1 MKRIAAVLVFL
12 LAVAG
17 AVGQTQTTAQISGTV
32 SDPAG
37 AVVPKAKIT
46 VTNQGT
52 GLVRTTESNTSG
64 YYSVPLL
71 DPGAYV
77 LNVQAQGFQ
86 TVSRDGVAVA
96 VGHSALIDFKL
107 QVGTVEQKVSVSAAA
122 PLIEPSNPNTTTT
135 LNATQL
141 A

>member
-1 MKRIAAVLVFL
+1 MKRIAVVLVACL

-17 AVGQTQTTAQISGTV
+17 AFAQTQTTAQISGTV

-37 AVVPKAKIT
+37 AVVPKAQVT
-46 VTNQGT
+46 VTSQGT
-52 GLVRTTESNTSG
+52 GLVRKTESNTNG

-77 LNVQAQGFQ
+77 VTVQASGFQ

-107 QVGTVEQKVSVSAAA
+107 QVGTVEQKVTVS
-122 PLIEPSNPNTTTT
+122 E
-135 LNATQL
+135 
-141 A
+141 